1 MSTEPLPLWQMLK
14 DEYES
19 FHGLLD
25 AKYVETVAPLVAAL
39 HNPPPNNAWL
49 TAYLTV
55 NLTRPQSRAALAAV
69 TAASV
74 PQDVRDDLISTLYN
88 LLGDPNLIRKI
99 EATRAADILQAA
111 GITRTLEQLREAPL
125 ASDEIIRVNQHV
137 LDRSFP
143 GVFSDFAHAGGTPAL
158 KLRGI
163 YFYIH
168 RKKHSALCL
177 SGGGIR
183 SATFNLGII
192 QGLARHGLLG
202 QFNYLSTVSGG
213 GFVGGWLSAWIGRH
227 PRGIEGVVKALSSPP
242 ETPTNPDPSP
252 VAHLRTY
259 SNFLSPKVG
268 LLSADTWTMVAT
280 IVRNL
285 LLNWLVFVPFIL
297 AALIFPRLWIA
308 FVLHRPTFGFSETLS
323 LGVGFVAVIVALS
336 FIGLNLPSSAKRN
349 DNEGR
354 FIIFCLLPLTIA
366 AMALSAYWTRYTL
379 RVPAPERWGWL
390 AFVTFSEV
398 MIMVPWLVTALVRIV
413 GAKKKPQAIGMF
425 LAATPLLL
433 IAHLITGSL
442 LYVIVN
448 SLSAFS
454 QPAGAPNVPAN
465 VNHALIYACVAV
477 PAMLGILMLS
487 AVLVAGFASRYLEES
502 DMEWWARAGAWCII
516 VLLAWSVVSGLVIY
530 GPVMILALAVWTSQW
545 DTWTEAAIG
554 IGAAVG
560 TIGGVVSGALTLLGG
575 FSAKTPANADETHKR
590 GGDSRALG
598 ILTSLLGPLFFGF
611 LIIVLSLATTLLLTS
626 DGGRMLHAWLTNRRF
641 ETIHTFTPDISGY
654 LDIIYNSSFRFLM
667 VAFALIFVVGLFMG
681 RIINTN
687 RFSLHYFWRN
697 RIIRAYLGATSYLRG
712 ADHARNRNLFTG
724 FDTDDNIQMHE
735 LRSNGS
741 GTPSAPRIKLLHV
754 LNIALNLVGSEKLA
768 WQERKA
774 ESFTVSPLHCG
785 NYWLGYRDAKE
796 YGGADGISLGT
807 AVAISGAFVS
817 PNMGYMQSSP
827 VVRFLMT
834 LFNARFGWWLGNPGA
849 AGGRAT
855 DKTRTYDRN
864 SPRLSV
870 MPIVEEALGMTDD
883 ESPYVYLSDG
893 GHFENLGLYEMVLR
907 RCRFII
913 VSDASSDDQ
922 YTFES
927 LGASIRKIRID
938 FGIPIEFEA
947 FYIKGR
953 ATDRTGV
960 YCAIGKI
967 RYSCVDGN
975 PRSDDGTV
983 VLLKPSLTGDEPRD
997 ILNYANQNTS
1007 FPQEII
1013 VDQWFSESQFESYR
1027 ALGSHIVDE
1036 VSKVKGRK
1044 LDDCNKFETFDDFEQ
1059 NLADTLQDISIN
1071 NFERR
1076 ARDFLK
1082 ELAT

>member
-1 MSTEPLPLWQMLK
+1 MLK
-14 DEYES
+14 EEYES
-19 FHGLLD
+19 FHGTLD
-25 AKYVETVAPLVAAL
+25 EKYVENVGALVAAL
-39 HNPPPNNAWL
+39 RNPNPVNDWL
-49 TAYLTV
+49 SAYV
-55 NLTRPQSRAALAAV
+55 NVRLTRPQSRNELAAV
-69 TAASV
+69 A
-74 PQDVRDDLISTLYN
+74 PGQPLPEDLRDDLVTMFYG
-88 LLGDPNLIRKI
+88 LLGDQKLILKIHENLG
-99 EATRAADILQAA
+99 EETLQTA
-111 GITRTLEQLREAPL
+111 GIARQLEQLREAPL
-125 ASDEIIRVNQHV
+125 SSDELLRVNRLV
-137 LDRSFP
+137 LDRAFP
-143 GVFSDFAHAGGTPAL
+143 GVLGDFDDAGGSPNL

-168 RKKHSALCL
+168 RQKHSALCL

-213 GFVGGWLSAWIGRH
+213 GFVGGWLSAWIRRH
-227 PRGIEGVVKALSSPP
+227 PRGIDGVIKALSSPP
-242 ETPTNPDPSP
+242 ETPTKPDPQP
-252 VAHLRTY
+252 VAHLRTF

-280 IVRNL
+280 VLRNL
-285 LLNWLVFVPFIL
+285 LLNWFVFVPFIL
-297 AALIFPRLWIA
+297 AALILPRLWVS
-308 FVLHRPTFGFSETLS
+308 FVLHRPTFNISELVTLI
-323 LGVGFVAVIVALS
+323 VGFVAAVIALS
-336 FIGLNLPSSAKRN
+336 YIGLNLPGSEKRN
-349 DNEGR
+349 DSEGR
-354 FIIFCLLPLTIA
+354 FIIFCLIPLTIA
-366 AMALSAYWTRYTL
+366 AMTLSAYWARYTL
-379 RVPAPERWGWL
+379 RVPAQERWGWL
-390 AFVTFSEV
+390 AFVIFAEV
-398 MIMVPWLVTALVRIV
+398 MIMIPWLITAIVRIL
-413 GAKKKPQAIGMF
+413 GAKDKPRAFGMF
-425 LAATPLLL
+425 LVATLL
-433 IAHLITGSL
+433 ILAAHLITGSL
-442 LYVIVN
+442 LYAVAN
-448 SLSAFS
+448 SLPAFS
-454 QPAGAPNVPAN
+454 QPIGTVGIPVN
-465 VNHALIYACVAV
+465 VNHALIYACLSV
-477 PAMLGILMLS
+477 PVMLGILMLS
-487 AVLVAGFASRYLEES
+487 AVLIAGFTSRYGDEA
-502 DMEWWARAGAWCII
+502 DMEWWARSGAWCII
-516 VLLAWSVVSGLVIY
+516 VLLAWSVVSCLVIY
-530 GPVMILALAVWTSQW
+530 GPVMILALAVWTSKW
-545 DTWTEAAIG
+545 ETWTEAAIG

-560 TIGGVVSGALTLLGG
+560 TIGGVVSGALTLFGG
-575 FSAKTPANADETHKR
+575 FSAKTPANANEAQKS
-590 GGDSRALG
+590 GGDSAALG
-598 ILTSLLGPLFFGF
+598 VLTSMLGPIFLGF

-626 DGGRMLHAWLTNRRF
+626 TAGRKLHAWLTGRTLESIQQF
-641 ETIHTFTPDISGY
+641 SPDINGY
-654 LDIIYNSSFRFLM
+654 LNAIYNSSFRVLT
-667 VAFALIFVVGLFMG
+667 VALVLIVVLGLFMG

-697 RIIRAYLGATSYLRG
+697 RIIRAYLGATSYLSG
-712 ADHARNRNLFTG
+712 ANKTQRRNHFTG

-735 LRSNGS
+735 LRPDAGRPQS
-741 GTPSAPRIKLLHV
+741 IKLLHV

-774 ESFTVSPLHCG
+774 ESFTVSLLHCG

-796 YGGADGISLGT
+796 YGGPDGISLGT

-817 PNMGYMQSSP
+817 PNMGYMLSSP

-849 AGGRAT
+849 AGGRAG

-883 ESPYVYLSDG
+883 DSKYVYLSDG

-913 VSDASSDDQ
+913 VSDASSDDK

-953 ATDRTGV
+953 TTDNTGV

-967 RYSCVDGN
+967 RYSCVDNN
-975 PRSDDGTV
+975 PRTDDGTV

-997 ILNYANQNTS
+997 ILNYANENTS

-1036 VSKVKGRK
+1036 VCKVKGRG
-1044 LDDCNKFETFDDFEQ
+1044 LDDRNKFEDFDEFE
-1059 NLADTLQDISIN
+1059 NTLAATLQDISIN
-1071 NFERR
+1071 NFEQR